1 MHALHPVERRGG
13 IGQFAGAVV
22 EFALA
27 AADRAE
33 VEPER
38 GKAALLEH
46 VEQLV
51 DDLVV
56 HRAAELRMRMQD
68 DGDRGVLLLGRLVTA
83 FEATGRSV
91 EDDFGHWLSGLDSG
105 TKNRFRAE
113 AVLTKAVSFS
123 KT

>member
-1 MHALHPVERRGG
+1 MQALHPVERRGR
-13 IGQFAGAVV
+13 IGQFAGTMV

-33 VEPER
+33 VEAQR
-38 GKAALLEH
+38 GEAALLEH

-68 DGDRGVLLLGRLVTA
+68 DGDRRAFLLGGLVSA
-83 FEATGRSV
+83 FEATCGSV
-91 EDDFGHWLSGLDSG
+91 ENDFGHWLSGHD
-105 TKNRFRAE
+105 FQC
-113 AVLTKAVSFS
+113 
-123 KT
+123 